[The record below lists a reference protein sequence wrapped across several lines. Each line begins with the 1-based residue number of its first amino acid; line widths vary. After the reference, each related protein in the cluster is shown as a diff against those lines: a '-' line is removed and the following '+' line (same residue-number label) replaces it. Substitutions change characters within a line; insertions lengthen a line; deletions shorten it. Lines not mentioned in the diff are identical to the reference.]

1 MSWLNFLKKETPTM
15 PDAPGS
21 LQRLEIPLF
30 PLGAVL
36 FPGGVL
42 SLKVFEQRY
51 LDMAAVCMKN
61 GTPFG
66 VCLIASGKEVVEK
79 AGQKAV
85 PHKVGTL
92 AHIASGDMPQLGI
105 LMLEVRGGRRFRI
118 VSQDTRPDGLLCA
131 TVDLLDE
138 PVRQAVPQAQQG
150 LLPLLQKVAGD
161 LGPEK
166 MPEPHAFDDAAWVG
180 YRLTEVVPVQALAK
194 QKLLELED
202 PLSRLEILHT
212 YLAQRKLVV

>member
-1 MSWLNFLKKETPTM
+1 MSWLNFLKKDMPASPETPGGAQQ
-15 PDAPGS
+15 P
-21 LQRLEIPLF
+21 EIPLF
-30 PLGAVL
+30 PLSAVL

-51 LDMAAVCMKN
+51 LDMAAACMKD

-66 VCLIASGKEVVEK
+66 VCLIASGKDVWQKE
-79 AGQKAV
+79 AQKAV
-85 PHKVGTL
+85 PHPVGTL
-92 AHIASGDMPQLGI
+92 AHIVSGDMPQLGI

-118 VSQDTRPDGLLCA
+118 ATQQTRSDGLLCA

-138 PVRQAVPQAQQG
+138 PARQDVPPAQQG

-180 YRLTEVVPVQALAK
+180 YRLTEVMPVQPLAK

>member
-1 MSWLNFLKKETPTM
+1 MSWLDFLRKGPAAAL
-15 PDAPGS
+15 PAGP
-21 LQRLEIPLF
+21 QRLDIPLF
-30 PLGAVL
+30 PLSTVL

-51 LDMAAVCMKN
+51 LDMAAACMKD

-66 VCLIASGKEVVEK
+66 VCLIASGKEVGAV
-79 AGQKAV
+79 AV

-92 AHIASGDMPQLGI
+92 AHIGSGDMAQLGI
-105 LMLEVRGGRRFRI
+105 LLLEVRGGRRFRI
-118 VSQDTRPDGLLCA
+118 IAQSVEAGGLLRA
-131 TVDLLDE
+131 QVELLDE
-138 PVRQAVPQAQQG
+138 PVRQEVPPAQQG
-150 LLPLLQKVAGD
+150 LLPLLQKIAGD

-180 YRLTEVVPVQALAK
+180 YRLTEIVPVQPLAK
-194 QKLLELED
+194 QKLLELQD

-212 YLAQRKLVV
+212 YLAQRKLVA

>member
-1 MSWLNFLKKETPTM
+1 MSWLNFLGKPQ
-15 PDAPGS
+15 PALPAGP
-21 LQRLEIPLF
+21 QRLDIPLF
-30 PLGAVL
+30 PLSAVL

-51 LDMAAVCMKN
+51 LDMAAACMKA

-66 VCLIASGKEVVEK
+66 VCLIVSGKEVGET
-79 AGQKAV
+79 AV
-85 PHKVGTL
+85 PHRVGTL
-92 AHIASGDMPQLGI
+92 AHVISGDMPQLGI
-105 LMLEVRGGRRFRI
+105 LMLETRGGRRFRI
-118 VSQDTRPDGLLCA
+118 VSQVTQPDGLLRA
-131 TVDLLDE
+131 QVELLDE
-138 PVRQAVPQAQQG
+138 PVRQNVPAAQQG
-150 LLPLLQKVAGD
+150 LLPLLQKIAGD

-180 YRLTEVVPVQALAK
+180 YRLTEIVPVQALAK
-194 QKLLELED
+194 QKLLELQD